1 MGQTVSTTNTTGT
14 NLNATV
20 RQTYESIETIKHRY
34 NVRALRQFTPT
45 ELTSFRS
52 LLNVEQVSVT
62 DPLTDEQVI
71 RLLRLPPTD
80 KEFIEVMNPL
90 FNMLQILSNFP
101 FINRPFESIS
111 GVGLLKCILLAN
123 PTRCKRYVNL
133 KTYDQ
138 TKLLF
143 IALGRNAFEKIE
155 LSSMQ
160 TATECDCTELIRT
173 FDDVVVDEL
182 EVYSDTM
189 LLFLTWLLIL
199 SVKCPTDNCKLD
211 LSTLYDEWSEFKTCA
226 RWILRSILRRDEATG
241 TYREV
246 IRYTEFKEAVD
257 TIIPRVFRPLSML
270 LEHLL
275 FIDSDLKTTTN
286 ATLETNFENVSK
298 GEVLTHALYAQLLMC
313 VPRQFELQKIHKLYS
328 SKTHG
333 FSMREIQSKTF
344 KFRAPTLLLVSG
356 SRIDN
361 DETYAKTKNRQY
373 GQFLREYPKLKQEDQ
388 QLEECYL
395 RKGKLIYAV
404 LIKEPW
410 QITNKSYFGGEHTT
424 IIQLSPRLDIYNAN
438 QSDVVYFNTLG
449 GGIGIG
455 CTQPKLK
462 VNSRKYAPGS
472 ISLTIDNALEFGV
485 FRHTGYG
492 GSFNPSELAVKRAEQ
507 DRIFEIKFTIRHVE
521 IWGLADE
528 KVLEEQRRELM
539 WEEAESKR
547 RQSVNLRMMSE
558 DRALLEMAGLIG
570 RRMSGGS
577 I

>member
-1 MGQTVSTTNTTGT
+1 MGQTASIHTAGT
-14 NLNATV
+14 NLRATV
-20 RQTYESIETIKHRY
+20 RQTYEPIESIKHRY
-34 NVRALRQFTPT
+34 TVRALRQFTPT

-52 LLNVEQVSVT
+52 LLNAEQVSVT
-62 DPLTDEQVI
+62 DPLTDEQI
-71 RLLRLPPTD
+71 IHLLRLPPTD
-80 KEFIEVMNPL
+80 KESIDVLNPL

-101 FINRPFESIS
+101 FINRPFGSIT
-111 GVGLLKCILLAN
+111 GAGLLKCILLTN

-143 IALGRNAFEKIE
+143 IALARNAFEKIE
-155 LSSMQ
+155 LSDMQ
-160 TATECDCTELIRT
+160 ATSTEFDCTELIRT

-182 EVYSDTM
+182 EVYADTM

-199 SVKCPTDNCKLD
+199 SVKCPTDNCKFD
-211 LSTLYDEWSEFKTCA
+211 LSTMYDEWSEFKACA
-226 RWILRSILRRDEATG
+226 RWILRSILSRDERTG
-241 TYREV
+241 SLRDV
-246 IRYTEFKEAVD
+246 VRYKEFKEAVD

-275 FIDSDLKTTTN
+275 FIDSDLKTTGV
-286 ATLETNFENVSK
+286 TLDASG
-298 GEVLTHALYAQLLMC
+298 GEILTYALYAQLLMC
-313 VPRQFELQKIHKLYS
+313 TPRQFDLQEFHKLYS
-328 SKTHG
+328 SSKNG

-344 KFRAPTLLLVSG
+344 KFRAPTILLVSG

-395 RKGKLIYAV
+395 KKGKLIYAV

-410 QITNKSYFGGEHTT
+410 QMTNKSYFGGEHTT
-424 IIQLSPRLDIYNAN
+424 IIQLSPRLDLYRAN

-455 CTQPKLK
+455 CTQPQLK
-462 VNSRKYAPGS
+462 VNSRKYVPGS

-485 FRHTGYG
+485 FRHAGYG

-507 DRIFEIKFTIRHVE
+507 DRIFEIKFIIRHIE

-528 KVLEEQRRELM
+528 NVLKEQRRELK

-547 RQSVNLRMMSE
+547 RQSVNVRMMSE

-570 RRMSGGS
+570 HQMSGGS
-577 I
+577 V